1 MQTLK
6 FLAMGTKVLE
16 KQHSLQHSLQHSFFD
31 DVGAN
36 LKSSCF
42 NLVLK

>member
-1 MQTLK
+1 MQILK

-16 KQHSLQHSLQHSFFD
+16 KQHPLQHSFFD